1 MTSAAR
7 ASKRPACWQKQ
18 PQRHLPRRRLQPL
31 LLHRHPLERQRTD
44 VRRRFPRVA
53 KWPGWCR
60 PLKEDESPYA
70 RIAQIFKDRGVT
82 GRVGIVERVRFF
94 VYDGIRTQ
102 APGRQFV
109 SADAVTAGCR
119 MIKSPTELA
128 LLQRANDITIEAFR
142 AGLATLT
149 EGMTQFDLCNNIV
162 AAYRLLYD
170 RRRPTPLL
178 EAESGDRS
186 ALRLIPSPA
195 RESATRW
202 HLALAS
208 GCRVNP

>member
-1 MTSAAR
+1 MAWVV
-7 ASKRPACWQKQ
+7 P
-18 PQRHLPRRRLQPL
+18 
-31 LLHRHPLERQRTD
+31 
-44 VRRRFPRVA
+44 
-53 KWPGWCR
+53 